1 MCRLASAVGSGCI
14 YVDVLLKSLIDD
26 LRDAVE
32 PLTRWVVV
40 LARGYELYF
49 GPNSALVR
57 K

>member
-14 YVDVLLKSLIDD
+14 YVDGLLKSLIGD

-49 GPNSALVR
+49 APNSALVR